1 MRVYRLQKFI
11 RDIEHNYNVHH
22 GVSRMFNI
30 IIVVLLATHLVGCV
44 WYFLGIQGDFL
55 EEKERCTYEED
66 IENNM
71 ADYTEGGWVCRE
83 GYLDIGDDSNGQRYI
98 ASLYWAFSTLTTVGY
113 GDISAVTVGEQLYS
127 MLMMLLGVSWYA
139 YVVGSMSTIMTS
151 FDRQN
156 KMVRE
161 KVRVRAR
168 AEERSVRPTTP

>member
-1 MRVYRLQKFI
+1 M
-11 RDIEHNYNVHH
+11 
-22 GVSRMFNI
+22 
-30 IIVVLLATHLVGCV
+30 LLATLV
-44 WYFLGIQGDFL
+44 YSYLDYEYL
-55 EEKERCTYEED
+55 ETHCTYEQD
-66 IENNM
+66 IEDSTV
-71 ADYTEGGWVCRE
+71 DYTDGGWVCRE
-83 GYLDIGDDSNGQRYI
+83 GMIEGHGNGERYI

-161 KVRVRAR
+161 KL
-168 AEERSVRPTTP
+168 ER